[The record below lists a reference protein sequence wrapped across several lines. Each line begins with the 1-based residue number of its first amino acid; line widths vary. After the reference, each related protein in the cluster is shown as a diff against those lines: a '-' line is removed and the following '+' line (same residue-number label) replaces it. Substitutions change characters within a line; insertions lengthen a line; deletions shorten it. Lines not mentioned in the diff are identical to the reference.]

1 MQAMEFAPI
10 WEARKRFRNI
20 VTEEVELGLAHGLLP
35 FTSPPAYVE
44 RAPQEK
50 ADYESTD
57 WYRLFNRLENDLGDF
72 NSDLSKEGKLFRR
85 RFRLPFS
92 QFYDIYETVQEEEW
106 FGLQR
111 ESKRIVPLCLKMMGS
126 FRLLGRNLVYDD
138 ITEISTI
145 KEETMRLF
153 FGDFV
158 EKFSR
163 RYYEQWMRQP
173 TTTAEISANESVYRA
188 NGLAGCCNS
197 FDGFHVCWD
206 RCPAAWNS
214 EFYGKEGC
222 PTVMYQIVVN
232 HATWINSVTP
242 GEPESCLVFDLVEF
256 IQLCRLSRFVERQ
269 NWRQV

>member
-1 MQAMEFAPI
+1 MDFDMNIVPI
-10 WEARKRFRNI
+10 WDARMCRFRNI
-20 VTEEVELGLAHGLLP
+20 ATEALELGLARGFLP

-44 RAPQEK
+44 RAPQAK
-50 ADYESTD
+50 ADYTSTD
-57 WYRLFNRLENDLGDF
+57 WYHLFTRLENDLGDF
-72 NSDLSKEGKLFRR
+72 NSDLSKDGKLFRK

-92 QFYDIYETVQEEEW
+92 QFYDIYATVQEEEW
-106 FGLQR
+106 FGLQI

-163 RYYEQWMRQP
+163 RYYEQWMQQP
-173 TTTAEISANESVYRA
+173 ATTAEIAANESVYRA

-197 FDGFHVCWD
+197 FDGFHVVWD

-222 PTVMYQIVVN
+222 PTIMYQIVVN

-242 GEPESCLVFDLVEF
+242 G
-256 IQLCRLSRFVERQ
+256 LS
-269 NWRQV
+269 

>member
-1 MQAMEFAPI
+1 MDFDMDFVPI
-10 WEARKRFRNI
+10 WEARMGRFRNI
-20 VTEEVELGLAHGLLP
+20 ATEAVELGLARGFLP
-35 FTSPPAYVE
+35 FTLPPAYVE
-44 RAPQEK
+44 REPQTK
-50 ADYESTD
+50 ANYRSTD
-57 WYRLFNRLENDLGDF
+57 WWQLFNRLENDLGDF
-72 NSDLSKEGKLFRR
+72 DSDLSKDGKLFRK

-92 QFYDIYETVQEEEW
+92 EFYKIYETARDEEW
-106 FGLQR
+106 FGVQK
-111 ESKRIVPLCLKMMGS
+111 ESKRIVPLNMKMMGS

-158 EKFSR
+158 ETFSR
-163 RYYEQWMRQP
+163 RYYEQWMQQP
-173 TTTAEISANESVYRA
+173 ATTAEIAANESVYRA

-197 FDGFHVCWD
+197 FDGFHVVWD

-222 PTVMYQIVVN
+222 PTIMYQIVVN

-242 GEPESCLVFDLVEF
+242 GLF
-256 IQLCRLSRFVERQ
+256 
-269 NWRQV
+269 